1 MINVKVYKGNEVYD
15 IKGNKGEILVEVLK
29 RNGINVPMLCGG
41 RGRCKKC
48 AVTNLHGEKIISCQY
63 ILSENIEIR
72 VDEYGQYKILTDFK
86 SSDNIVGKGKGY
98 AVIIDIGTTS
108 LCFMLISLENGKA
121 VNTIS
126 CINSQNIY
134 GADVLTRI
142 SSYNEG
148 KGYEITQ
155 TIKNDIIRGIKNV
168 SENVEKSDIK
178 KVIAAGNTPMVYF
191 LMGYDCK
198 PLGVYPFN
206 ANVKKN
212 IVANYKTLLNDTSFD
227 CDFIIC
233 SCISAFI
240 GGDALCGGIY
250 KDIDKNENS
259 ILIDLGTNGE
269 IILNANGEIYAAS
282 AAAGPAFEGG
292 NISSGIGSVEGAVYD
307 VYYTDK
313 YNYKTIND
321 VKPVGIC
328 GTGLIS
334 AISCAVNNKDID
346 NTGLLRKEIFEKGL
360 SICENIVIT
369 QNDIRQFQLAKAAV
383 RAAIECL
390 IKAGKISVSDIK
402 NVYIGGGFGFNANIE
417 SMFTTGIFPKEFKG
431 KTEFCGNTCLG
442 GLQKLVFSDINKT
455 EHFAKNVKLVELAKN
470 DEFNSMFI
478 EYMGL

>member
-1 MINVKVYKGNEVYD
+1 MINVKVYKENEIYN
-15 IKGNKGEILVEVLK
+15 IKGSKGEILAEVLK
-29 RNGINVPMLCGG
+29 RGGIYIPMMCGG

-48 AVTNLHGEKIISCQY
+48 AVTDLHGEKIISCQY
-63 ILSENIEIR
+63 ILSENLEVR

-86 SSDNIVGKGKGY
+86 ALDNIESKENGY
-98 AVIIDIGTTS
+98 TVIIDIGTTS
-108 LCFMLISLENGKA
+108 LCFMLISLENGK
-121 VNTIS
+121 VVDTVSN
-126 CINSQNIY
+126 INSQNIY

-142 SSYNEG
+142 SNYNEG
-148 KGYEITQ
+148 KGQEITQ
-155 TIKNDIIRGIKNV
+155 TIKNDIIHGIKNV
-168 SENVEKSDIK
+168 SKNVKKSDIK
-178 KVIAAGNTPMVYF
+178 KIIVAGNTPMVYF
-191 LMGYDCK
+191 LLGYDCK
-198 PLGVYPFN
+198 ALGVYPFN
-206 ANVKKN
+206 VNVKKN
-212 IVANYKTLLNDTSFD
+212 IVTDYKTLLNDTSFD
-227 CDFIIC
+227 CTFIVC

-292 NISSGIGSVEGAVYD
+292 NISNGVGSVDGAIYD

-313 YNYKTIND
+313 YNCKTIND

-346 NTGLLRKEIFEKGL
+346 STGLLRKEIFEKGL
-360 SICENIVIT
+360 NIYENIVIT
-369 QNDIRQFQLAKAAV
+369 QKDIRQFQLAKAAV

-390 IKAGKISVSDIK
+390 TKIGEISVSDIK

-417 SMFTTGIFPKEFKG
+417 SMFTTGIFPMEFKG
-431 KTEFCGNTCLG
+431 KTKFCGNTCLG
-442 GLQKLVFSDINKT
+442 GLQKLTFSDINKA
-455 EHFAKNVKLVELAKN
+455 EYFAKKVRLVELAKN

-478 EYMGL
+478 EYMGF

>member
-1 MINVKVYKGNEVYD
+1 MINVKVYKENEVYN
-15 IKGNKGEILVEVLK
+15 IKGNKGEILAEVLK
-29 RNGINVPMLCGG
+29 RGGIYIPMMCGG
-41 RGRCKKC
+41 KGRCRKC
-48 AVTNLHGEKIISCQY
+48 AVTDLRGEKIISCQY
-63 ILSENIEIR
+63 ILSEDIEVK

-86 SSDNIVGKGKGY
+86 SLDNIKGREKGY

-108 LCFMLISLENGKA
+108 LCFMLISLENGKV

-126 CINSQNIY
+126 GINSQNIY

-148 KGYEITQ
+148 KGEEITQ
-155 TIKNDIIRGIKNV
+155 TIRNDIICGIKNV
-168 SENVEKSDIK
+168 SKNIEKSDIK
-178 KVIAAGNTPMVYF
+178 KIIAAGNTPMVYF
-191 LMGYDCK
+191 LFGYDCK

-206 ANVKKN
+206 VNVKKN
-212 IVANYKTLLNDTSFD
+212 IITNYKTLLNDTSFD
-227 CDFIIC
+227 CDFIVC
-233 SCISAFI
+233 SCVSAFI

-250 KDIDKNENS
+250 KEIDKNENS

-269 IILNANGEIYAAS
+269 IILNANGEIYATS

-292 NISSGIGSVEGAVYD
+292 NISNGVGSIKGAVYD

-313 YNYKTIND
+313 YNYKTINNE
-321 VKPVGIC
+321 KPVGIC

-334 AISCAVNNKDID
+334 AIGCAVENKDID
-346 NTGLLRKEIFEKGL
+346 NTGLLREEIFEKGL
-360 SICENIVIT
+360 SIYENIVIT
-369 QNDIRQFQLAKAAV
+369 QKDIRQFQLAKAAV

-390 IKAGKISVSDIK
+390 IKIGGISVFDIK
-402 NVYIGGGFGFNANIE
+402 NVYIGGGFGFNANID

-442 GLQKLVFSDINKT
+442 GLQKLIFSDINET
-455 EHFAKNVKLVELAKN
+455 ENFAEKVKLIELAKN

-478 EYMGL
+478 EYMGF